1 MLSASPIKIPIREV
15 VKLYGGTDWTFLQD
29 RKTILVGE
37 ADGSGILQEFFEN
50 SSRIPIKILSE
61 FRLEKHKKVQNIFPA
76 DLGGSRPILIGI
88 KLRK

>member
-37 ADGSGILQEFFEN
+37 ADGSGILQEFFKN
-50 SSRIPIKILSE
+50 SSRIPMKILSE
-61 FRLEKHKKVQNIFPA
+61 FRWLEMYKK
-76 DLGGSRPILIGI
+76 GSAKGLF
-88 KLRK
+88 